1 MTQRD
6 INRAVARATGESVR
20 TINNMGFVPLTAGP
34 VEHERRPLVIDWD
47 RLHTQRESYFP
58 QRFRRR
64 LTAA

>member
-6 INRAVARATGESVR
+6 INRAVARATGESIR

-34 VEHERRPLVIDWD
+34 VEHERRPLVVDWD
-47 RLHTQRESYFP
+47 ELHSQRESCFP
-58 QRFRRR
+58 QRSRQR